1 MKQTIKITSRTAVKP
16 KLAQSK
22 RRSEIERNGLGTRSK
37 ETDRQTDRHR
47 HEGEGGLLEVPIHPT
62 QGGTPEERNRD
73 ETLDWHGQKERARE
87 KGECQ
92 CAHKVGTYGRRERE
106 REREKDRKKDIQ
118 REWRGT
124 AHRRSTHTPTYTP
137 THVHIHQSQPHI

>member
-1 MKQTIKITSRTAVKP
+1 
-16 KLAQSK
+16 
-22 RRSEIERNGLGTRSK
+22 RSHPDTDT

-47 HEGEGGLLEVPIHPT
+47 HEGEGGIQEVPIHPT

-106 REREKDRKKDIQ
+106 KDRKKDIQ

-124 AHRRSTHTPTYTP
+124 AHRANSPTPTGERERERRERERGEGRERGERERERGERESDRRDR
-137 THVHIHQSQPHI
+137 QRGGRERERRGE

>member
-1 MKQTIKITSRTAVKP
+1 
-16 KLAQSK
+16 
-22 RRSEIERNGLGTRSK
+22 RSHPDTDT

-87 KGECQ
+87 K
-92 CAHKVGTYGRRERE
+92 RL
-106 REREKDRKKDIQ
+106 KDR
-118 REWRGT
+118 ET
-124 AHRRSTHTPTYTP
+124 ACACVCVCVCVCVCLRACVRACARACVCGGGGCGCVVPA
-137 THVHIHQSQPHI
+137 VCVWC